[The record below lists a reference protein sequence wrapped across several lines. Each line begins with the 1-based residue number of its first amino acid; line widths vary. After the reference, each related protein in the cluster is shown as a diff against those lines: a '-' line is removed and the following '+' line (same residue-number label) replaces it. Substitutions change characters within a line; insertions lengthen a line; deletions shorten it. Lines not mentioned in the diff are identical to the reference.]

1 MLYMVMLGGSHPKA
15 NVELHDVV
23 FVAGD
28 NLEQT
33 YPQLRAL
40 WFAEPKGLHIDA
52 WMAISGVD
60 RFAVT
65 LADTPQS
72 TGPKLFF
79 INLGGYLS
87 TIFGEEHR
95 YFMLVAD
102 NKTQAKQLAKQ
113 QLNLKWDKPHTDN
126 VFEVEQCVALER
138 VGGRFVQLHP
148 AEHQGC
154 YFENDYIVIG

>member
-1 MLYMVMLGGSHPKA
+1 MLYMVMLGGTHPKA

-40 WFAEPKGLHIDA
+40 WFASPQGLHIDS

-60 RFAVT
+60 QYAVT
-65 LADTPQS
+65 LADSPANNKL
-72 TGPKLFF
+72 KLFF
-79 INLGGYLS
+79 INLGGYIGS
-87 TIFGEEHR
+87 VFGEDHR
-95 YFMLVAD
+95 YLVVVAES
-102 NKTQAKQLAKQ
+102 NVQAKQIAKQ
-113 QLNLKWDKPHTDN
+113 QLDMKWDKPHTDN
-126 VFEVEQCVALER
+126 VFEIEQCVAIEQ
-138 VGGRFVQLHP
+138 VAGRYIQLHP
-148 AEHQGC
+148 APHQGC